1 MRKDY
6 ILTPEEKQS
15 KKKRLEENRQL
26 RSSST
31 NNNNI
36 KSESIEKLHESVRD
50 I

>member
-36 KSESIEKLHESVRD
+36 KSESIKELHESVRD